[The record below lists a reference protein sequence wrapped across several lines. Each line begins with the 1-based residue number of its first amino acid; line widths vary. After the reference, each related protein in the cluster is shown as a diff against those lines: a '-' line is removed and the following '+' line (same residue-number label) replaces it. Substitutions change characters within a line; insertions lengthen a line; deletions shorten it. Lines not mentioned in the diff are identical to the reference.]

1 MLIREGLRELRRR
14 LPPGWSASEPHGSA
28 TATTVDVTSPDRRV
42 GAVSLETQPR
52 LAPKGVRPLIEALA
66 NARGPATPLVIAP
79 YLSDGTRVRLRE
91 GDVGYLDLTGNTRIV
106 LARPGLFI
114 ETQGAAEDP
123 DREERPARSLRGTKA
138 GRVARALV
146 ELKAPP
152 GVRALAALTKVD
164 AGYVSRVLALLDAE
178 ALITRG
184 RRGRIES
191 VDWPALLRRWAT
203 EAPVSSRGTLRTF
216 LEPRGLAALQRRLQT
231 FVGPYAITGSLAAT
245 GLAPIAPAR
254 LATLWVRDAMA
265 AATAL
270 ALRPADAGANVMLVE
285 TDDDD
290 VFEAA
295 AQRDGLWY
303 ASPSQAAVDLLTS
316 PGRGPQEGEELIA
329 WMQANEDRWR
339 R

>member
-1 MLIREGLRELRRR
+1 MLIREGLREFRRR
-14 LPPGWSASEPHGSA
+14 LPPGWSASEPRGSA

-66 NARGPATPLVIAP
+66 AARGPATPLVIAP
-79 YLSDGTRVRLRE
+79 YLSDSTRAGLRE
-91 GDVGYLDLTGNTRIV
+91 GDLGYLDLTGNTRIV

-114 ETQGAAEDP
+114 ETEGAAQDP

-146 ELKAPP
+146 ELKLPP
-152 GVRALAALTKVD
+152 GVRDLAALTKVD
-164 AGYVSRVLALLDAE
+164 PGYVSRVLSLLDAE

-191 VDWPALLRRWAT
+191 VDWPGLLRRWAT
-203 EAPVSSRGTLRTF
+203 EAPLASRGTLRTF
-216 LEPRGLAALQRRLQT
+216 LEPRGLTALQRRLQT
-231 FVGPYAITGSLAAT
+231 VEEPYAITGSLVAAA
-245 GLAPIAPAR
+245 LAPLAPAR
-254 LATLWVRDAMA
+254 LATLWVRDAKAIA
-265 AATAL
+265 AALTV
-270 ALRPADAGANVMLVE
+270 RPADAGANVMLVE

-295 AQRDGLWY
+295 TQRDGLWY

-329 WMQANEDRWR
+329 WMQANEERWR